1 MKKEQPAVIKY
12 QLGWKFTEEDE
23 RRVDRAIKHA
33 NKYAEDHFTFTHSDI
48 VNFSRSIHTNPPR
61 KGND

>member
-23 RRVDRAIKHA
+23 RRADRAIKHA
-33 NKYAEDHFTFTHSDI
+33 NQYVEEHFTTTHPGI
-48 VNFSRSIHTNPPR
+48 VNFSRYIHTNPPR

>member
-33 NKYAEDHFTFTHSDI
+33 NQYVEEHFTVTNPDI
-48 VNFSRSIHTNPPR
+48 VNFSRYIHTNPPR

>member
-1 MKKEQPAVIKY
+1 MKY
-12 QLGWKFTEEDE
+12 QLGWKFTEENE

-33 NKYAEDHFTFTHSDI
+33 NQYVEEHFTVTHPDI
-48 VNFSRSIHTNPPR
+48 VNFSRYIHTNPPR

>member
-33 NKYAEDHFTFTHSDI
+33 NQYAEDHFTFTHPDI
-48 VNFSRSIHTNPPR
+48 VNFSRYILTNSPR

>member
-33 NKYAEDHFTFTHSDI
+33 NQYAEEHFTFTHPDI
-48 VNFSRSIHTNPPR
+48 VNFSRYIHTNPPR

>member
-23 RRVDRAIKHA
+23 RRADRAIKHA
-33 NKYAEDHFTFTHSDI
+33 NQYVEEHFTVTHPDI
-48 VNFSRSIHTNPPR
+48 VNFSRYIHTNPTR